1 MSKKEILIKFENFFK
16 ESNQT
21 AENMQ
26 TNLKDLNNMN
36 IDKLTKIYNLFF

>member
-1 MSKKEILIKFENFFK
+1 MSKKEILQRFETFFK
-16 ESNQT
+16 ESEQT

-36 IDKLTKIYNLFF
+36 IEKLTKIYNLFF